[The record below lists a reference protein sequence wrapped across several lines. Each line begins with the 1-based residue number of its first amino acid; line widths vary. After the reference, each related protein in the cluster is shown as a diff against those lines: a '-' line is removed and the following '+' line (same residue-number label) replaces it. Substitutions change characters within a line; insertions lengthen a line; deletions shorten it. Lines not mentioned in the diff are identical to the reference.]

1 MLFCTHLE
9 NKLINIYCFK
19 KCLGQKQYRKQDSFY
34 VQFPFPCKTKGMR
47 AVSRNSMLQCANV
60 ILLQQVLTL
69 IKSQGGM
76 WRTRLQGRTL
86 KFSMWRR
93 GPDPN
98 SVYNVFYFKNYVT
111 KSRRKYNCNLTLC
124 NCIYTHKY
132 NYIIHYSFNF

>member
-9 NKLINIYCFK
+9 NKLINIYCCK
-19 KCLGQKQYRKQDSFY
+19 KCLGQNQYRKQDTFY
-34 VQFPFPCKTKGMR
+34 VQIAFPCKTKGMR

-76 WRTRLQGRTL
+76 WCTRVQERTQ

-93 GPDPN
+93 GD
-98 SVYNVFYFKNYVT
+98 
-111 KSRRKYNCNLTLC
+111 
-124 NCIYTHKY
+124 
-132 NYIIHYSFNF
+132 